1 MRRTNEDEESCGDD
15 GRSVNQ
21 AVSEEAI
28 KAGFDFQC
36 SNNEVGF
43 KWMLGFPNT
52 EVGQY
57 AVEVSG
63 VRDEAG
69 NDASPF
75 TFVMDANCAP
85 ASQKTSLARFSL
97 GAMQRSAEKTGDAP
111 TTLFDVPVASMPS
124 AWILAGC
131 CLVAG
136 VAIFAGVFRRWPH
149 IEDKEKYPL
158 SFFHRRY
165 TSYGAVV

>member
-1 MRRTNEDEESCGDD
+1 M
-15 GRSVNQ
+15 
-21 AVSEEAI
+21 SEEAI

-43 KWMLGFPNT
+43 KWMIGFPNT

-85 ASQKTSLARFSL
+85 ASKDVAARFSL

-136 VAIFAGVFRRWPH
+136 VAIFAGAFPSLAAYRGQGKISTLLLPPSIHIVRRGGVNDDTASPNQ
-149 IEDKEKYPL
+149 
-158 SFFHRRY
+158 SFP
-165 TSYGAVV
+165 SSS